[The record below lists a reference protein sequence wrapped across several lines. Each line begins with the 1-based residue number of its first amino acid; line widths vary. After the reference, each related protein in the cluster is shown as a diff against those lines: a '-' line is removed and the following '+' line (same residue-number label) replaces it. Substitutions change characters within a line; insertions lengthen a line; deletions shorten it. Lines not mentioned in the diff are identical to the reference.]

1 MQEIKVWYSFGFLSS
16 NVRLTKGEAKD
27 AAYGSAVHEGI
38 LHYDGDLEDLL
49 NKRSVVFSVNQ
60 GNSFGHFFFTLE
72 EAINHYV
79 EGSGADGES
88 YFAEVYDIYPAS
100 YKPVELPTTVML
112 YKGDR
117 GLCCRLNLHPE
128 EDGAYCK
135 GKIYFVDRSC
145 TDKAREGLFVVT
157 SVKDKGSYGFV
168 SGYMKQ
174 CKAPSTKQVVSY
186 IIENSMYDN
195 HVSFCKSNVGD
206 FAIINGRYFVQEDG
220 EMVHSSLLVHLDD
233 KFVVIDKVTTGA
245 DLVCEVY
252 QDCTYREFKDR
263 FVRFGFSVP
272 QSVHSSRFISDLFD
286 EAEDCGFVS
295 LRSAYNVDFVDVVDN
310 KLPDVLDQF
319 SKDEVREI
327 VDIVNKINKNANSVI
342 TGKIKSGKIPM
353 LTRRVNYEYQY

>member
-1 MQEIKVWYSFGFLSS
+1 MQEVKVWYSFGFLSS

-27 AAYGSAVHEGI
+27 VAYGSAVHEGT

-49 NKRSVVFSVNQ
+49 NKMSVVFGVNQ
-60 GNSFGHFFFTLE
+60 GNSSGHFFFTPE

-79 EGSGADGES
+79 KGSGADGES
-88 YFAEVYDIYPAS
+88 YFAEIYNIYPAS

-128 EDGAYCK
+128 EDGAYCR

-174 CKAPSTKQVVSY
+174 YKAPSTEQVVSY

-233 KFVVIDKVTTGA
+233 KLVITDKATTGA

-252 QDCTYREFKDR
+252 QNCTYKEFRDR
-263 FVRFGFSVP
+263 FVRFGFHVP
-272 QSVHSSRFISDLFD
+272 QSMHSNRFISDLFD

-295 LRSAYNVDFVDVVDN
+295 LRSIYNVDFVDVVDE
-310 KLPDVLDQF
+310 KLPEALNQF
-319 SKDEVREI
+319 SKDEVKEI
-327 VDIVNKINKNANSVI
+327 VDIVNKINKNANSAI
-342 TGKIKSGKIPM
+342 AGKIKSGKIPM

>member
-1 MQEIKVWYSFGFLSS
+1 MQEVKVWYSFGFMSS

-27 AAYGSAVHEGI
+27 AAYGSAVHEGT

-49 NKRSVVFSVNQ
+49 NKRSVVFSVNH
-60 GNSFGHFFFTLE
+60 GKSSGHFFFTE
-72 EAINHYV
+72 KEAIDYYV
-79 EGSGADGES
+79 EGSDANGES
-88 YFAEVYDIYPAS
+88 YFAEIYNIYPAS

-112 YKGDR
+112 YEGDR

-128 EDGAYCK
+128 EDGNYCK

-145 TDKAREGLFVVT
+145 TDKARKGLFVVT

-174 CKAPSTKQVVSY
+174 YKAPSMEQVVSY
-186 IIENSMYDN
+186 IIEHSVYDKP
-195 HVSFCKSNVGD
+195 VSFCKSNVGD
-206 FAIINGRYFVQEDG
+206 FAIINGRCFVQEGSD
-220 EMVHSSLLVHLDD
+220 MAHSSLLVFLDGNPVVTD
-233 KFVVIDKVTTGA
+233 KTTTGA

-252 QDCTYREFKDR
+252 QGCTYKEFKGR

-272 QSVHSSRFISDLFD
+272 QSVHSNRFISDLFD

-295 LRSAYNVDFVDVVDN
+295 LRSVYNVDFVDVVDE
-310 KLPDVLDQF
+310 KLPDALDQF
-319 SKDEVREI
+319 SKDEVKEI